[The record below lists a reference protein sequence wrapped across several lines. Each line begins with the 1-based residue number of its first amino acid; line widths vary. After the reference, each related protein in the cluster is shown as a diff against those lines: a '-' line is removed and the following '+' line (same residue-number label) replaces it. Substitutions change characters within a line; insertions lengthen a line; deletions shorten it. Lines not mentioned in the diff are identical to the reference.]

1 VHTSEILCSQK
12 FFYKKLIKNAVFISS
27 SYEGVMTEDEK
38 RLSESAGKCTKTDR
52 LNLYDS
58 PNFSVR
64 KSFFKKR

>member
-1 VHTSEILCSQK
+1 
-12 FFYKKLIKNAVFISS
+12 
-27 SYEGVMTEDEK
+27 MTEDEK